1 MQTVCLVGKPN
12 VGKSSIFNRLIK
24 ENKSI
29 IMDTPGVTRDR
40 IYGRVNHNDK
50 SFYLIDTG
58 GISLGEDDFAKDILV
73 QATLAIDEA
82 DLVLFVVDGNDDPD
96 ASDKKVAEILHKSSK
111 KVIVVV
117 NKIDNDKKKENLY
130 NYYELGFSDL
140 VAVSASHNIGFDGLL
155 NTITSDLPEEVKEED
170 TSLKFC
176 IIGRPNVGKSSLI
189 NEKVDAI
196 VIDDAR
202 LDILKEEN
210 NEEYNLLKKIG
221 SYSIDVK
228 SEKIGKEVDV
238 TNSSFNIYV
247 SGIDTYGSINK
258 VSRSDVN
265 ILITVNPV
273 TKEILLTNI
282 PRDYYVKLH
291 KNGEYDKLTHAGIY
305 GIDES
310 INTLEDL
317 FDTKINYYVKVN
329 FTSLV
334 DIVDALDGIT
344 VNSPYSFVSQDG
356 YSYKK
361 GDNILDGK
369 KALSFARERKSFKE
383 GDRTRGENQQRVL
396 TALINKAMSPKIITN
411 YTNLLTSLKG
421 KFVTNISDEDIT
433 KLIKMQLKNN
443 SSWTIKSISVNGTDA
458 MDYVYSYNKTKLY
471 VMKPDYETVNNAKEQ
486 IKKVQDKKG

>member
-40 IYGRVNHNDK
+40 VYGRVNHNDK

-170 TSLKFC
+170 SSLKFC

-189 NEKVDAI
+189 NAILNEERAIVSDVAGTTRDAI
-196 VIDDAR
+196 DTKFKYNHEDITVIDTAGIRKKGKIYESIEKYSLIRSLKAIDRSDVCVLVIDASTGIIEHDKHIASYALDAGKGIVICVNKWDTINNPDSDIRKWKEDIKNEFQFIPYAHTVFLSAKTKKR
-202 LDILKEEN
+202 LSGLMPEVINAYNNNRKEVKTSLLNNIIMEAVSMHEPPSYKGKRLKIYFVSQTGTCPPKFTFSVNNKGLVHFSYERYLEN
-210 NEEYNLLKKIG
+210 QIRNN
-221 SYSIDVK
+221 IDFDGTPIMLQFKNK
-228 SEKIGKEVDV
+228 SEK
-238 TNSSFNIYV
+238 
-247 SGIDTYGSINK
+247 
-258 VSRSDVN
+258 
-265 ILITVNPV
+265 
-273 TKEILLTNI
+273 
-282 PRDYYVKLH
+282 
-291 KNGEYDKLTHAGIY
+291 
-305 GIDES
+305 
-310 INTLEDL
+310 
-317 FDTKINYYVKVN
+317 
-329 FTSLV
+329 
-334 DIVDALDGIT
+334 
-344 VNSPYSFVSQDG
+344 
-356 YSYKK
+356 
-361 GDNILDGK
+361 
-369 KALSFARERKSFKE
+369 
-383 GDRTRGENQQRVL
+383 
-396 TALINKAMSPKIITN
+396 
-411 YTNLLTSLKG
+411 
-421 KFVTNISDEDIT
+421 
-433 KLIKMQLKNN
+433 
-443 SSWTIKSISVNGTDA
+443 
-458 MDYVYSYNKTKLY
+458 
-471 VMKPDYETVNNAKEQ
+471 
-486 IKKVQDKKG
+486 